1 LADVEAMRLN
11 MPIVE
16 EAITLDTDS
25 GTEFA
30 TRITTGGVGDLL
42 S

>member
-1 LADVEAMRLN
+1 MGLKV
-11 MPIVE
+11 IVMGK
-16 EAITLDTDS
+16 AVALDTDS

-30 TRITTGGVGDLL
+30 TRITTAGVGDFL